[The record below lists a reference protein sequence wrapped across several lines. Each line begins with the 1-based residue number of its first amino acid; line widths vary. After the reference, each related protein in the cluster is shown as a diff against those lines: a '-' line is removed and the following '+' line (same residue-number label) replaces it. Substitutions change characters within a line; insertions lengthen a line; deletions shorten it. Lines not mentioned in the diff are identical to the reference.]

1 VVEQLGDPEAVL
13 LVDETDDQK
22 GTATVGGNRRT
33 AAGDLAG
40 RPGYIRLTQ
49 WPGCLAVSAWG
60 AARCLGSW

>member
-40 RPGYIRLTQ
+40 RLGYIRLTQ
-49 WPGCLAVSAWG
+49 WPGRLAASA
-60 AARCLGSW
+60 